1 MYWCYLC
8 CSYICW
14 CWLRRVFSENSTG
27 RESIRCF
34 ISLLRE
40 SRGGADTTL
49 VLVSVISSFFSSR
62 EYIDSRRQVLDTAFS
77 YKSDGRMV
85 LFKSI
90 KQESISFLSED
101 LKKDWMLHKVKTGKK
116 MDMVQMKCWA
126 YPVSIWKWCRG
137 KRESPT
143 PVFFK
148 V

>member
-1 MYWCYLC
+1 
-8 CSYICW
+8 
-14 CWLRRVFSENSTG
+14 
-27 RESIRCF
+27 IRCF

-116 MDMVQMKCWA
+116 MDMVQMKC
-126 YPVSIWKWCRG
+126 
-137 KRESPT
+137 
-143 PVFFK
+143 
-148 V
+148 